1 MSRPKILSG
10 ILTNNDIHAM
20 GLYNGSKRD
29 AVRSRE
35 MAAFAYTS
43 YIENHDELHKMDYR
57 KMGRDVKVW
66 MQFLQNL

>member
-1 MSRPKILSG
+1 MSRPKILNHIFTSD
-10 ILTNNDIHAM
+10 DINVM

-29 AVRSRE
+29 AVRSRK

>member
-1 MSRPKILSG
+1 
-10 ILTNNDIHAM
+10 M

-43 YIENHDELHKMDYR
+43 YIETHDELHKMDYR